1 MLSSSKRNTCLM
13 IAKGELKE
21 KDLLEPLTT
30 EEKQEVNY
38 YKEIIERRKKLGL
51 YDLIDAMTVE
61 CDD

>member
-13 IAKGELKE
+13 IAKGELEE

-38 YKEIIERRKKLGL
+38 YKEIIERRKELGL

>member
-1 MLSSSKRNTCLM
+1 M
-13 IAKGELKE
+13 IAKGELEE

-38 YKEIIERRKKLGL
+38 YKEIIERRKELGL